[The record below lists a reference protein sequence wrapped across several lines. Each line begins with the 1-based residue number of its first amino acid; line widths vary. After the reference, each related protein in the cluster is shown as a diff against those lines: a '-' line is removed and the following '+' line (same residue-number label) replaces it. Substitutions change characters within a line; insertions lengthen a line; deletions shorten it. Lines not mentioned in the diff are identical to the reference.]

1 MRLPNRFLT
10 LLLWPGLLA
19 AHQAGYRVLG
29 SDPGPWPQI
38 LSSIGL
44 LPSSDSAIVVARGG
58 ALADPSWQTKIEDGL
73 FLIVEG
79 DSALAASFGFRS
91 SEKFVSITSMID
103 THQPKL
109 PLILREPLTLREHT
123 LPPEARIFT
132 RDRWSTSPVVA
143 GRRLGKGAIL
153 WVAANPGEQGYER
166 LPYLLHAL
174 TDLGFEPPFQSR
186 RTWAFF
192 DYSYRTRVD
201 LDYFAVKWRTA
212 GVSALHVASW
222 HFYEP
227 DPERDRYLQQLI
239 QACHREGISVYAWL
253 ELPHVSER
261 FWNDH
266 PEWREKTAVLQDAAL
281 DWRKLMNLSDPNC
294 FRAVSSGI
302 SALIDRFD
310 WDGVNLAELYFESLE
325 GTANPARFTPMNTTI
340 RSAFQKQIGFDPI
353 EIWSTRKDPASLRS
367 FLDYRAGLAQRMQE
381 DWLTEIEKGRANHP
395 DLDIILTHVDD
406 RMDTGMKDAIGA
418 DSGRVLPLLDTH
430 TFTFLIEDPAT
441 VWNMGPRRYPEIA
454 KRYPRSNK
462 LAIDINVVER
472 YQDVYPTKQQS
483 GTELFQLVH
492 LASVAFPRVALY
504 FENSILGSDLN
515 LLPAASAVVTKFE
528 PDGTTVHLDSPR
540 GFSLQWEGGAS
551 LDGRP
556 WNAGSGR
563 TLLVPAGAHTLRALA
578 PTDSPHLID
587 FNGDI
592 NSAEFYRHQISL
604 EYSSSARAL
613 GRLDCD
619 VAELTVDGKATPINT
634 IGSTLML
641 PSGNHRAVILCK

>member
-58 ALADPSWQTKIEDGL
+58 ALADPSWQAKIEDGL

-91 SEKFVSITSMID
+91 SEKFRSITSMID

-123 LPPEARIFT
+123 LPPEARVFT

-201 LDYFAVKWRTA
+201 LDYFAIKWRRA
-212 GVSALHVASW
+212 GISALHVASW

-227 DPERDRYLQQLI
+227 DPERDRYLQHLI
-239 QACHREGISVYAWL
+239 EACHREGISVYSWL
-253 ELPHVSER
+253 ELPHVSEK
-261 FWNDH
+261 FWKDH

-281 DWRKLMNLSDPNC
+281 DWRKLMNLSDPDC
-294 FRAVSSGI
+294 FRAVSLGVSG
-302 SALIDRFD
+302 LINRFD

-325 GTANPARFTPMNTTI
+325 GAANPARFTPMNTTV
-340 RSAFQKQIGFDPI
+340 RTGFQKQNGFDPV
-353 EIWSTRKDPASLRS
+353 ELWSTRKDKASLRS
-367 FLDYRAGLAQRMQE
+367 FLDYRTELARRMQG
-381 DWLTEIEKGRANHP
+381 DWLEEIEKCRANHP

-406 RMDTGMKDAIGA
+406 RMDVGMKDAIGA
-418 DSGRVLPLLDTH
+418 DSARVLPLLDTH
-430 TFTFLIEDPAT
+430 AFTFLIEDPAT
-441 VWNMGPRRYPEIA
+441 VWNMGPFRYPEIA
-454 KRYPRSNK
+454 RRYPSSKRI
-462 LAIDINVVER
+462 AIDINVVER
-472 YQDVYPTKQQS
+472 YQDVYPTRQQS
-483 GTELFQLVH
+483 GTELFQLIH
-492 LASVAFPRVALY
+492 LASVAFPQVALY
-504 FENSILGSDLN
+504 FENSILDSDLK

-528 PDGTTVHLDSPR
+528 THEGEVHLDSPH
-540 GFSLQWEGGAS
+540 GFSVPWQGGAI
-551 LDGRP
+551 LDGHP
-556 WNAGSGR
+556 WNAGSER
-563 TLLVPAGAHTLRALA
+563 RLLIPAGPHTLRSNRIAN
-578 PTDSPHLID
+578 DPHLID

-592 NSAEFYRHQISL
+592 NSVEFSGNEISL
-604 EYSSSARAL
+604 NYSTTTRAMA
-613 GRLDCD
+613 RLDCD
-619 VAELTVDGKATPINT
+619 VAGLAIDGKQMPIKRFGT
-634 IGSTLML
+634 TLML
-641 PSGNHRAVILCK
+641 PSGNRHAVILCK